1 MAGCGDDGANPNPAG
16 TSSSSGSGGSG
27 AGGPEDPIQPAA
39 AGIRRLLKPQYLG
52 SLRVLFGEVAVQAA
66 DPPAD
71 LPLKGFDAI
80 GAAEITLASSS
91 VERYEHSA
99 REVAAAV
106 VADPATRATA
116 FPCEPTT
123 PSDATCLSIAA
134 GTIGRVAWRRT
145 LTGTEIA
152 RLVGT
157 AQVAGNEYGTVDAA
171 LESLVSALIQ
181 SPNFLYIVEL
191 GSETIDEATGGRLLT
206 PGELATRISF
216 FLTNATPTAAL
227 LDGADAGHLE
237 TDEGIAAVAEQ
248 MLGLSE
254 ARWALD
260 AFYAEVFRLREI
272 DVMDKSAEVYPLYTP
287 ELQDSMRE
295 ETLQL
300 IRDIV
305 WNQDTDA
312 RGMFNAD
319 YTFIDADLATLYGV
333 SAPSGT
339 GFAKT
344 TLPAA
349 QQRRGLLGHAGL
361 LALLSHSD
369 SSSAT
374 RRGNFV
380 QSRLLCSP
388 LPPPPPD
395 VVPNLPPDDDGQPK
409 TAKQKLQIHMDQESC
424 SSCHLMMDPIGFAL
438 EHYDG
443 IGAYREKDKGLTIDP
458 SGTIPN
464 LGDFAGPAE
473 LADLI
478 RNDDRSARCLVRN
491 LYRHSMGHME
501 TKGEFPALARLDEA
515 FEEDGFRI
523 QQLLVSIVQSP
534 AFRQV
539 TEPK

>member
-16 TSSSSGSGGSG
+16 TTSSSGSGGSG
-27 AGGPEDPIQPAA
+27 TTGLDDSIPAA
-39 AGIRRLLKPQYLG
+39 GGIRRLLKTQYLG

-66 DPPAD
+66 DPPGD
-71 LPLKGFDAI
+71 LALKGFEAI
-80 GAAEITLASSS
+80 GAAEITTASSS

-106 VADPATRATA
+106 VADPATRASA

-123 PSDATCLSIAA
+123 PTDATCLSIAA
-134 GTIGRVAWRRT
+134 GTLGRVAWRRT

-157 AQVAGNEYGTVDAA
+157 AQVAGTEYGTIDAA

-181 SPNFLYIVEL
+181 SPNFLYIIEL
-191 GSETIDEATGGRLLT
+191 GGEIIDEDTGARRLT
-206 PGELATRISF
+206 PGELVTRISF
-216 FLTNATPTAAL
+216 FLTNATPTAQL
-227 LDGADAGHLE
+227 LDAAEAGELE
-237 TDEGIAAVAEQ
+237 SDEGIAAVAEE
-248 MLGLSE
+248 MLSLSE

-272 DVMDKSAEVYPLYTP
+272 DVMNKSAAVYPLYSP
-287 ELQDSMRE
+287 AIQDSMRE
-295 ETLQL
+295 ESLAL

-305 WNQDTDA
+305 WNQDSDA
-312 RGMFNAD
+312 RGMFDAD
-319 YTFIDADLATLYGV
+319 YTFIDADLAALYGV
-333 SAPSGT
+333 AAPSES
-339 GFAKT
+339 GFGKA

-361 LALLSHSD
+361 LALLSHTD

-374 RRGNFV
+374 RRGAFV
-380 QSRLLCSP
+380 QARFLCSP
-388 LPPPPPD
+388 VAPPPAD
-395 VVPNLPPDDDGQPK
+395 VIPSFPPDDGVPK
-409 TAKQKLQIHMDQESC
+409 TAKMKLEKHMEVESC
-424 SSCHLMMDPIGFAL
+424 ANCHKMMDPIGFAL

-443 IGAYREKDKGLTIDP
+443 IGAYREKDQGLAIDP

-478 RNDDRSARCLVRN
+478 RNDERAVLCLVRN

-501 TKGEFPALARLDEA
+501 TKGEFPALARLDTE

-523 QQLLVSIVQSP
+523 QQLLVRIVQSP